1 MTLKRGR
8 DVVGYLERLRIET
21 PRTCGIM
28 QGVLGAAR
36 RFQRKVVFA
45 EGEELRVL
53 HAVRAVL
60 DEGCALPAV
69 VGRTERIAEII
80 HGADLKLLPGTDFE
94 IVEPQDDYEFRDQW
108 LAHRIA
114 QENGWEPPDRP
125 SYLMQARST
134 AVAARLVSSGK
145 ADSMI
150 CGTSGQYSWH
160 LAQVKA
166 ILVSSRRR
174 AIGALSV
181 MMLDGGPLFLAD
193 VFVNSAPTP
202 HELAEIALASAR
214 HVRRFGLEPTVALC
228 ANTQNCESAAS
239 PQRIMSAAREI
250 LGSRATSFATLGPMC
265 IDTALGGGSKANVLI
280 FASAEAAAATRGIL
294 LRVSRG
300 VEVGPILMGM
310 ANQAHIVTP
319 SITSNGLLNIAALA
333 GAPVSCVA

>member
-1 MTLKRGR
+1 MVR
-8 DVVGYLERLRIET
+8 YMERLQIET
-21 PRTCGIM
+21 SRTCGIM
-28 QGVLGAAR
+28 RGVLEAAR
-36 RFQRKVVFA
+36 GFQRKVVFA

-80 HGADLKLLPGTDFE
+80 HGTDLKLLPGTDFE

-108 LAHRIA
+108 LAHRKA

-134 AVAARLVSSGK
+134 AVAARFVSSGK

-160 LAQVKA
+160 LSQVKA
-166 ILVSSRRR
+166 ILVSSRRC

-193 VFVNSAPTP
+193 VFVHSAPTP

-228 ANTQNCESAAS
+228 ANTQNCESAPS
-239 PQRIMSAAREI
+239 PQTIMSAAREI

-265 IDTALGGGSKANVLI
+265 IDTALGGGSKAKVLI
-280 FASAEAAAATRGIL
+280 FATAEAAAATRAIR
-294 LRVSRG
+294 LRVSRA

-319 SITSNGLLNIAALA
+319 SITSSGLLNIAALA
-333 GAPVSCVA
+333 GAPVSCFA

>member
-1 MTLKRGR
+1 M
-8 DVVGYLERLRIET
+8 VGCMERLQIET
-21 PRTCGIM
+21 SRTCGIM

-36 RFQRKVVFA
+36 GFQRKVVFA

-69 VGRTERIAEII
+69 VGRTDRIAELID
-80 HGADLKLLPGTDFE
+80 GTDLKLRPGTDFE
-94 IVEPQDDYEFRDQW
+94 IVEPHDDHEFRDQW

-114 QENGWEPPDRP
+114 QEKGWEPPDRP
-125 SYLMQARST
+125 SYLMRARST
-134 AVAARLVSSGK
+134 AVAARFVSSGK

-160 LAQVKA
+160 LTQVKA
-166 ILVSSRRR
+166 ILGSPRQR

-181 MMLDGGPLFLAD
+181 MMLDDGPLFLAD
-193 VFVNSAPTP
+193 AFVNRAPTP
-202 HELAEIALASAR
+202 HELAEIAVASAH
-214 HVRRFGLEPTVALC
+214 HVRRLGLEPTVALC
-228 ANTQNCESAAS
+228 ANTQDCESAAS
-239 PQRIMSAAREI
+239 PQRVMSTTREI
-250 LGSRATSFATLGPMC
+250 LGSRATSFATLGPTC
-265 IDTALGGGSKANVLI
+265 IDAALGGGSKANVVI

-294 LRVSRG
+294 LRVSGG

-319 SITSNGLLNIAALA
+319 SITSRGLLNIAALA
-333 GAPVSCVA
+333 GAPVSSCA

>member
-1 MTLKRGR
+1 M
-8 DVVGYLERLRIET
+8 VGYMERLQIET
-21 PRTCGIM
+21 SRTCGIM
-28 QGVLGAAR
+28 RGVIEAAR
-36 RFQRKVVFA
+36 GFQRKVVFA

-69 VGRTERIAEII
+69 VGRTEQIAELID
-80 HGADLKLLPGTDFE
+80 GADIKLRPGTDFE
-94 IVEPQDDYEFRDQW
+94 IVELQDDHEFRDQW
-108 LAHRIA
+108 FAHRIA
-114 QENGWEPPDRP
+114 QEKGWELPDSP
-125 SYLMQARST
+125 SYLMRARST
-134 AVAARLVSSGK
+134 AVAARFVSSGK

-160 LAQVKA
+160 LAQVKS
-166 ILVSSRRR
+166 ILGSFPRR

-181 MMLDGGPLFLAD
+181 MMLDDGPLFLAD
-193 VFVNSAPTP
+193 AFVNSAPTP
-202 HELAEIALASAR
+202 HELAEIALASVR

-228 ANTQNCESAAS
+228 ANTQNSESAAS

-250 LGSRATSFATLGPMC
+250 LGSRATSFTNLGPMC
-265 IDTALGGGSKANVLI
+265 IDTALGDGSKANVLI
-280 FASAEAAAATRGIL
+280 FASSEAAAATRGIL

-319 SITSNGLLNIAALA
+319 STTLGGLLNIAALA
-333 GAPVSCVA
+333 GAPVSCFA